1 MASAIDVTKPV
12 PYEPQTESVR
22 GNFTVASAEISE
34 LQQHLLDPPPGPRE
48 TSLVIAWRDEAGTL
62 HALGRVMVD
71 IPDATND
78 GNRWLFL
85 RVD

>member
-1 MASAIDVTKPV
+1 MASAIDVDKADSLRTA
-12 PYEPQTESVR
+12 TESMR

-71 IPDATND
+71 HTRHDQRRQPLALSE
-78 GNRWLFL
+78 GR
-85 RVD
+85 